1 MVITKTSKSSEFFN
15 DYLNREK
22 QKNSEVLDV
31 KVILCIHLLCDK
43 KITDPKIKK
52 QGVYGYN

>member
-1 MVITKTSKSSEFFN
+1 MHSTRSKNRVFMVITKTSKSSEFFN

-43 KITDPKIKK
+43 KI
-52 QGVYGYN
+52 